1 MGSTRGRTFTK
12 FMAVT
17 GAADLVAGG
26 GSRARLLVLVGA
38 DEGTKVNSAGRYRV
52 AGSSDIF
59 KLIPES
65 LKYDRVNLRWQALRQ
80 GMRPDLG
87 RYDCVLN
94 LVTDPDQQP
103 RTLEAVQKLLRG
115 YRGRIVN
122 RPEAVL
128 RTTRDL
134 VARRLA
140 GIRGLRVPKVLR
152 LRNPKPGA
160 ASKAAERAGLAFPL
174 IVRVAGTH
182 TGRVL
187 GLSDD
192 AAGLDALCGG
202 RGDFIATEFVDYRSA
217 DGLFRKYRFWA
228 FGKRSIFRH
237 MVASDDWNVHV
248 KARLAFMLE
257 RNDLIAEEQ
266 KLLTLAEGAFPPQ
279 IHAVFDAVRTRIG
292 LDFFGMDF
300 ALGSDGQ
307 VILFEANA
315 TMNFFPLEV
324 HPKFSYLGKIEAPAR
339 AAFVDMLG
347 FGG

>member
-1 MGSTRGRTFTK
+1 MQSIRGPISTK
-12 FMAVT
+12 FMPAI
-17 GAADLVAGG
+17 GALDLLAGG
-26 GSRARLLVLVGA
+26 AGQARLLVLVGV

-65 LKYDRVNLRWQALRQ
+65 IKYDRVNLRWQALRQ
-80 GMRPDLG
+80 GMRPELG

-115 YRGRIVN
+115 YRGRAIN
-122 RPEAVL
+122 RPDAVL

-134 VARRLA
+134 VAKRLA
-140 GIRGLRVPKVLR
+140 GTDGLRVPKVIR
-152 LRNPKPGA
+152 LRNPKAGA
-160 ASKAAERAGLAFPL
+160 ASKAAERAGMTYPL
-174 IVRVAGTH
+174 IVRLAGTH

-187 GLSDD
+187 GIIED
-192 AAGLDALCGG
+192 AAGLDAICIG
-202 RGDFIATEFVDYRSA
+202 REDFILIEFVDYRSA
-217 DGLFRKYRFWA
+217 DGLFRKYRLWA
-228 FGKRSIFRH
+228 FGKRTIFRH
-237 MVASDDWNVHV
+237 MVAGDDWNVHV
-248 KARLAFMLE
+248 KERLRFMLD
-257 RNDLIAEEQ
+257 RDDLIAEERQ
-266 KLLTLAEGAFPPQ
+266 LLARPEGVFPP
-279 IHAVFDAVRTRIG
+279 IVHSVFDAVRTRMG

-300 ALGSDGQ
+300 AIGGDGR

-324 HPKFSYLGKIEAPAR
+324 HEKFSYLGGIEAPAR
-339 AAFVDMLG
+339 EAFVDMLG